1 MLKRP
6 HTKTAGEGTFERYLD
21 AKGIGYE
28 FEKLPAGKTRP
39 PDYTIQH
46 DREYLLEV
54 KDFDT
59 TDIPAGG
66 AYDGYAR
73 IRAKIDSARRKFK
86 EYEGWPCALVLYNNN
101 APLVEL
107 THPDFVLGAMYG
119 DAGIVISY
127 NRETGE
133 TIGKE
138 YPAFLGGGKMI
149 RPHWKEPENTRI
161 SALISLRYV
170 NVGYQRLR
178 KVMSELKTI
187 ETGRVERA
195 VDVLRQLESTKLDF
209 DREEQHLGVIV
220 WENAFAAIPFPRD
233 LFNGDYDEI
242 YGVVDRRQPRVFVGA
257 GITAYEELKASI
269 NTPSF
274 FDMIKRK

>member
-1 MLKRP
+1 MK
-6 HTKTAGEGTFERYLD
+6 KTLGEETFERYLD
-21 AKGIGYE
+21 ASGIGYE

-46 DREYLLEV
+46 NREYLLEV
-54 KDFDT
+54 KDFDP

-86 EYEGWPCALVLYNNN
+86 EYEGWPCGLVLYNNN

-107 THPDFVLGAMYG
+107 TNPDFILGAMYG
-119 DAGIVISY
+119 DAGIVIPF
-127 NRETGE
+127 NTKTGKAVGE
-133 TIGKE
+133 GE
-138 YPAFLGGGKMI
+138 PAFLGRGKMI

-161 SALISLRYV
+161 SALITLRYV
-170 NVGYQRLR
+170 YVGYQRLR
-178 KVMSELKTI
+178 KVMSELKTS

-220 WENAFAAIPFPRD
+220 WENAFASIPFPRD
-233 LFNGDYDEI
+233 LFRGDYDEI
-242 YGVVDRRQPRVFVGA
+242 YGVVDGRQPRVFAGA

-269 NTPSF
+269 TTPSF
-274 FDMIKRK
+274 FDMINRKR